1 MRMEHLQRA
10 IRDRGFWAVVL
21 IAGLFLSWLLF
32 TDTRKREGDRL
43 MKLLIAPLFLEGT
56 SRPESF
62 LRFRRSD
69 KINHLPVVPSIAGAR
84 CDRILHTQ
92 KGSRRT
98 LA

>member
-1 MRMEHLQRA
+1 
-10 IRDRGFWAVVL
+10 
-21 IAGLFLSWLLF
+21 
-32 TDTRKREGDRL
+32 